1 MLCFLFLTKTQKK
14 QRQKLRAILKERIE
28 EVARIVVDCGYHIH
42 RRLGP
47 ALFESVYEA
56 ILAQSLSDR
65 GLKVER
71 QKPIEIKYDQMVFSE
86 GFRADLL
93 VEDCLLIELKSIE
106 ALNPV
111 HMRQLL
117 TYLRLMDLPLG
128 LLMNFGAATYGS
140 AVQRVIN
147 GFDHKKTGKN

>member
-1 MLCFLFLTKTQKK
+1 MLCFMFLTKTRKK
-14 QRQKLRAILKERIE
+14 QRHKLGVILKERIE
-28 EVARIVVDCGYHIH
+28 GAARIVVECGYHIH

-47 ALFESVYEA
+47 GLFESVYEA

-65 GLKVER
+65 GLRVER
-71 QKPIEIKYDQMVFSE
+71 QKPIEIKYDQMIFSE

-93 VEDCLLIELKSIE
+93 VENCLLIELKSVE
-106 ALNPV
+106 VLNPV

-117 TYLRLMDLPLG
+117 NYLRLMDLPLG

-147 GFDHKKTGKN
+147 GFDDLKPGEN

>member
-1 MLCFLFLTKTQKK
+1 MK
-14 QRQKLRAILKERIE
+14 ARIE
-28 EVARIVVDCGYHIH
+28 EVAKIVVDCGYHIY

-47 ALFESVYEA
+47 GLFESVYES
-56 ILAQSLSDR
+56 ILAQSLSGR

-71 QKPIEIKYDQMVFSE
+71 QKPVEIKYDEMVFSE
-86 GFRADLL
+86 GLRADIL
-93 VEDCLLIELKSIE
+93 VEDCLLLELKSVE

-117 TYLRLMDLPLG
+117 TYLRLMNLPLG

-147 GFDHKKTGKN
+147 GFDHQDAEKN

>member
-1 MLCFLFLTKTQKK
+1 M
-14 QRQKLRAILKERIE
+14 KERIE

-47 ALFESVYEA
+47 GLFESVYEA

-147 GFDHKKTGKN
+147 GFDHQKTGKN